1 MLFDLSELEA
11 PPAARAWAR
20 ADEEARRAISEDLDA
35 TLFVEAGAGS
45 GKTSAMV
52 ERIVQLV
59 RCRRAEL
66 RQIAAVT
73 FTEAAAAELRTRV
86 RRSLAAAA
94 REDGD
99 GSPASIA
106 LAQIDEA
113 AIGTIHGFCQRL
125 LAEHPLEAGLPPGFV
140 VLDEV
145 RASISWR
152 ARWASTLDL
161 LVGEDGTR
169 QLVAAAWVLGMDHRH
184 LETIARVLDD
194 QWDRCGPTPK
204 QASPLLAR
212 IREAVDPATAEVIER
227 LRAALSRRDLCREP
241 SDGLLQRFGAY
252 EIYLAHLDQAET
264 WIDRLRL
271 LRAGPRLNLRV
282 AVVGNRGNWRDSGI
296 AGVRSLLAEAEERR
310 IEAVTVACDAALG
323 GLVSR
328 LEALARGAADVRRVN
343 GELSFHDL
351 LVLARDLVAGDA
363 GVRAELRSRYPYL
376 LVDEFQ
382 DTDPLQLELVE
393 LLARAPV
400 DGEAGAAGGPAWA
413 PPARAAQSNWRPAAS
428 SSSATRSRRSTGSGV
443 RTFASTK
450 RRGLDWMRRRSSSRR
465 ASVRCPGSS
474 SS

>member
-20 ADEEARRAISEDLDA
+20 ADEGARRAISEDLDA

-152 ARWASTLDL
+152 RPWASTLDL

-271 LRAGPRLNLRV
+271 LHGGAPPHTSRV

-296 AGVRSLLAEAEERR
+296 AGVRSPARRRLRKRR
-310 IEAVTVACDAALG
+310 IE
-323 GLVSR
+323 
-328 LEALARGAADVRRVN
+328 
-343 GELSFHDL
+343 
-351 LVLARDLVAGDA
+351 
-363 GVRAELRSRYPYL
+363 
-376 LVDEFQ
+376 
-382 DTDPLQLELVE
+382 
-393 LLARAPV
+393 
-400 DGEAGAAGGPAWA
+400 
-413 PPARAAQSNWRPAAS
+413 
-428 SSSATRSRRSTGSGV
+428 
-443 RTFASTK
+443 
-450 RRGLDWMRRRSSSRR
+450 
-465 ASVRCPGSS
+465 
-474 SS
+474 

>member
-11 PPAARAWAR
+11 PPAARAWAL

-35 TLFVEAGAGS
+35 TLLVEAGAGS

-86 RRSLAAAA
+86 RRSLATAAG
-94 REDGD
+94 EDGD
-99 GSPASIA
+99 GSPASVA

-145 RASISWR
+145 RASIAWR

-194 QWDRCGPTPK
+194 QWDRCGPTPR
-204 QASPLLAR
+204 QAAPLLAR

-252 EIYLAHLDQAET
+252 EIYLAASRSGGNLDRPAQ
-264 WIDRLRL
+264 
-271 LRAGPRLNLRV
+271 V
-282 AVVGNRGNWRDSGI
+282 A
-296 AGVRSLLAEAEERR
+296 
-310 IEAVTVACDAALG
+310 
-323 GLVSR
+323 
-328 LEALARGAADVRRVN
+328 ARG
-343 GELSFHDL
+343 
-351 LVLARDLVAGDA
+351 
-363 GVRAELRSRYPYL
+363 
-376 LVDEFQ
+376 
-382 DTDPLQLELVE
+382 
-393 LLARAPV
+393 
-400 DGEAGAAGGPAWA
+400 PASTFES
-413 PPARAAQSNWRPAAS
+413 P
-428 SSSATRSRRSTGSGV
+428 SSATAATGETPASPRFAHCSPRQRSGAWKRWRWRATRRSAG
-443 RTFASTK
+443 
-450 RRGLDWMRRRSSSRR
+450 SSR
-465 ASVRCPGSS
+465 AWKLSPAGQPTSAA
-474 SS
+474 

>member
-11 PPAARAWAR
+11 PPAARAWAL

-86 RRSLAAAA
+86 RRSLATAAG
-94 REDGD
+94 EDGD
-99 GSPASIA
+99 GSPASVA

-145 RASISWR
+145 RASIAWR

-184 LETIARVLDD
+184 LETI
-194 QWDRCGPTPK
+194 
-204 QASPLLAR
+204 
-212 IREAVDPATAEVIER
+212 
-227 LRAALSRRDLCREP
+227 
-241 SDGLLQRFGAY
+241 
-252 EIYLAHLDQAET
+252 
-264 WIDRLRL
+264 
-271 LRAGPRLNLRV
+271 RAGLGRSMGPLR
-282 AVVGNRGNWRDSGI
+282 
-296 AGVRSLLAEAEERR
+296 
-310 IEAVTVACDAALG
+310 
-323 GLVSR
+323 
-328 LEALARGAADVRRVN
+328 
-343 GELSFHDL
+343 
-351 LVLARDLVAGDA
+351 
-363 GVRAELRSRYPYL
+363 P
-376 LVDEFQ
+376 
-382 DTDPLQLELVE
+382 DT
-393 LLARAPV
+393 
-400 DGEAGAAGGPAWA
+400 AAGGTA
-413 PPARAAQSNWRPAAS
+413 PGKDPRSGRP
-428 SSSATRSRRSTGSGV
+428 GH
-443 RTFASTK
+443 
-450 RRGLDWMRRRSSSRR
+450 RRGDREI
-465 ASVRCPGSS
+465 AGSAQPPRPLP
-474 SS
+474 